1 MPGTERAEL
10 YARGGR
16 AAFRPDGFRTDIEGL
31 RGIAVLMVVAF
42 HCGIPGFGGG
52 FAGVDVF
59 FALSGYL
66 ITGLLVAEIRR
77 TGELNLL
84 EFYARRVR
92 RLLPASALMLAVTLL
107 VGAVILAP
115 QELIFAGRAGCATAA
130 YMSNLFFGINA
141 ADYFAPNVKT
151 NPLLHTWS
159 LAVEEQF
166 YLFWP
171 LLILLGLRVFRSV
184 RTLVVVEAAVALFS
198 LTAFLWW
205 SARGGTFAFYQLPA
219 RAWEF
224 GFGGLAVLLPRP
236 PSIWR
241 EAIAWAGLLVVL
253 SSGHTVVERNF
264 PGWMA
269 VIPVMGTTAVLVASP
284 CPGVSAMLS
293 LRPLQAI
300 GRLSYSWYLWHW
312 PLLVFARALLP
323 KLGMVGEIEVV
334 SASLVLA
341 AATHYFIENPIRF
354 HPQLTARPALCL
366 GLAVLFAA
374 ISLASATATVRLG
387 ARLANAPEMKTI
399 TAAVGDIGSPP
410 REQCVALDE
419 SAALKTCVFGERA
432 SATKLV
438 LFGDSHAIQWFNPLR
453 RMVES
458 RGWRLTTMV
467 KSGCPAAEVTPS
479 GFRSGF
485 AASCALW
492 RESAIRSIVA
502 ERPTLV
508 FVASAAVYHVSPEP
522 WRWGTRRTFAA
533 LAAASVEVAAMRD
546 TPIAGF
552 DIPTCLA
559 HSRRLDRAGY
569 ACNMERTDALDP
581 AIFEAE
587 KAAARGL
594 ANVHLLDLTG
604 QFCGDDTCW
613 AVREGEVMY
622 RDNNHLT
629 GRAAERLEP
638 ALETQ
643 LLPIVSA
650 ASSETPWAYAKRSSY
665 Q

>member
-1 MPGTERAEL
+1 MLGTEKAEL
-10 YARGGR
+10 CSPRG
-16 AAFRPDGFRTDIEGL
+16 AAGFRMDGFRTDIEGL

-42 HCGIPGFGGG
+42 HCGIPGFSGG

-59 FALSGYL
+59 FVLSGYL
-66 ITGLLVAEIRR
+66 ITGLLVAEILR

-84 EFYARRVR
+84 QFYARRIR
-92 RLLPASALMLAVTLL
+92 RLLPASLLTLAVTLL
-107 VGAVILAP
+107 VGAAILAP
-115 QELIFAGRAGCATAA
+115 QEVIFAGRAGCATAA

-141 ADYFAPNVKT
+141 ANYFAPNVNT

-171 LLILLGLRVFRSV
+171 LLILLGIRVFRSV
-184 RTLVVVEAAVALFS
+184 RALVVFEAAVALFS
-198 LTAFLWW
+198 LAGFLWW

-224 GFGGLAVLLPRP
+224 GIGGLAVLLPRL

-241 EAIAWAGLLVVL
+241 GVFGWAGLLVVL
-253 SSGHTVVERNF
+253 SSAKTVVERDF

-269 VIPVMGTTAVLVASP
+269 LIPVMGTTAVLIASP
-284 CPGVSAMLS
+284 CSGVSAVLS
-293 LRPLQAI
+293 LRPLQVI

-312 PLLVFARALLP
+312 PLLVFARALSP
-323 KLGMVGEIEVV
+323 KLGRVGEIEVV
-334 SASLVLA
+334 GASLALA

-354 HPQLTARPALCL
+354 HSRLVARPALCV
-366 GLAVLFAA
+366 GLAGGLAA
-374 ISLASATATVRLG
+374 ISLAAATVTVRLG

-399 TAAVGDIGSPP
+399 TAAAEDIGSPP
-410 REQCVALDE
+410 LEQCVPLRE
-419 SAALKTCVFGERA
+419 STALKTCIFGDA
-432 SATKLV
+432 SSATHIV

-453 RMVES
+453 RMAEL
-458 RGWRLTTMV
+458 RGWRLTTV
-467 KSGCPAAEVTPS
+467 LKSGCPAAEVTPS

-485 AASCALW
+485 AANCARW
-492 RESAIRSIVA
+492 RESAIGWIAA
-502 ERPTLV
+502 ERPTV
-508 FVASAAVYHVSPEP
+508 VVVASAAVYHVSPEP
-522 WRWGTRRTFAA
+522 WRSGTRRTFAA

-559 HSRRLDRAGY
+559 HSRRLDRAGH
-569 ACNMERTDALDP
+569 ACDMERTDALDP

-594 ANVHLLDLTG
+594 ANVHFLDLTG

-613 AVREGEVMY
+613 AVRDGEVIY
-622 RDNNHLT
+622 RDSNHLT
-629 GRAAERLEP
+629 GKAAARLEP

-650 ASSETPWAYAKRSSY
+650 APSGTPWAYAKRSSY
-665 Q
+665 R